1 MFLLP
6 HPYPLRAFK
15 DAIDYKLLLDAGEAE
30 KEMKSG
36 RKESPAERGEE
47 ETWIWKPRF
56 IEDQFSQS
64 IYGVYDFIYGKYQ
77 AAPPK
82 PPNELPSESRFPKLY
97 KRHELENGF
106 MSEFNSVDRIKLML
120 TIFEGA
126 KSDNCCGM
134 NLSQLVSNECILGAL
149 PLHNNKEKVM
159 LEKKWLRA
167 HQLPWNQ
174 PIWDV
179 KSYFGEKV
187 ALYFS
192 FIGHLNGWLML
203 ASVFGLIV
211 YADMAAESSYSVGSQ
226 FWFGIFLACWATLL
240 LEFWK
245 RQESTLVMMWGMTG
259 FEEAEPD
266 RPEFDGEM
274 ISSPVNGQEE
284 THFPDR
290 EMAKAL
296 SKTMSSLLGLVA
308 VSVGVFASVFA
319 LSGFMNHDL
328 EAHSDLTTAWFD
340 FAQLIPALLCAGVI
354 MIGSRVFSSIA
365 IRLTDMENHKTDT
378 QFEDSV
384 IIKTFVFEFF
394 NSYSAPF
401 YVIFLKQYAPGDSCV
416 GGCMREL
423 HYLMGA
429 IFTCIILV
437 QSAVQIYTP
446 VTRAKKREEEEKEGA
461 DPSKVL
467 SAIEKQ
473 FMLEEYDQMFGAFN
487 HFKETAILFGYAVLF
502 STAFPIA
509 PLLAFI
515 STYFEIRVDSWVL
528 LQKSRRVVPSGVEDI
543 GTWQSVFECLS
554 GIAVVTNMGIIFLV
568 LETGVNTTWMW
579 RIIQFLL
586 YEHGVFLGQMFFA
599 LLVDDV
605 PMSTVTQLERQTFLH
620 SKLIENTP
628 DDELEAVKDD
638 GDEDENLDFIDE
650 IYDDDEDPVL

>member
-1 MFLLP
+1 
-6 HPYPLRAFK
+6 
-15 DAIDYKLLLDAGEAE
+15 
-30 KEMKSG
+30 MKTG
-36 RKESPAERGEE
+36 RKESLAGRGDLGA
-47 ETWIWKPRF
+47 WIWKPRF

-64 IYGVYDFIYGKYQ
+64 VYGVYDFIYGKYQ

-82 PPNELPSESRFPKLY
+82 APNQLPEASRFPKLY
-97 KRHELENGF
+97 KRYELENGV
-106 MSEFNSVDRIKLML
+106 MSEFNSIDRIKLMI

-134 NLSQLVSNECILGAL
+134 NLSQLVSNDCILGAF

-187 ALYFS
+187 ALYFA
-192 FIGHLNGWLML
+192 FIGHLNSWLM
-203 ASVFGLIV
+203 AAAVFGLIV
-211 YADMAAESSYSVGSQ
+211 YVDMAVQSSYFVGSQ
-226 FWFGIFLACWATLL
+226 FWFGIFLACWSTLL

-266 RPEFDGEM
+266 RPEFQGET
-274 ISSPVNGQEE
+274 IASPVNGEDE
-284 THFPDR
+284 TYFPDKK
-290 EMAKAL
+290 MAQAL
-296 SKTMSSLLGLVA
+296 SKTMSVLLGHVA

-328 EAHSDLTTAWFD
+328 DAHHALATAWVD
-340 FAQLIPALLCAGVI
+340 FAQLIPALLCAAVI
-354 MIGSRVFSSIA
+354 MVGSRVFSGIA
-365 IRLTDMENHKTDT
+365 IQLTNMENHKTDT
-378 QFEDSV
+378 QYEDSV

-416 GGCMREL
+416 GGCLREL

-429 IFTCIILV
+429 IFVSLIIV
-437 QSAVQIYTP
+437 QSAVQVYTP
-446 VTRAKKREEEEKEGA
+446 VTRAKEREEAEKEGA
-461 DPSKVL
+461 DPSKAL

-487 HFKETAILFGYAVLF
+487 RFKETAILFGYAVLF
-502 STAFPIA
+502 STAFPVA

-515 STYFEIRVDSWVL
+515 ATYFEIRVDSWVL

-554 GIAVVTNMGIIFLV
+554 GIAAITNMGIIFLV
-568 LETGVNTTWMW
+568 SETDVNTAWVW
-579 RIIQFLL
+579 RLIHFLL
-586 YEHGVFLGQMFFA
+586 YEHGIFMGQMFFA

-605 PMSTVTQLERQTFLH
+605 PMSTATQLDRQTFLH
-620 SKLIENTP
+620 AKLIENAP
-628 DDELEAVKDD
+628 DDDLEAVKDE
-638 GDEDENLDFIDE
+638 GEDEENLDFIDE